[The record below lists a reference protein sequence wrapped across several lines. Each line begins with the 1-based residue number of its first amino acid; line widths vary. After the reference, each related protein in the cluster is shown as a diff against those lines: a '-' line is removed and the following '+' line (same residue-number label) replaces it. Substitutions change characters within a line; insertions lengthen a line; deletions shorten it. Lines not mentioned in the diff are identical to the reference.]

1 MNEQKVYLDVEE
13 SDEIGG
19 AEEINNSKSN
29 MAVGIGIG
37 ALVGSGL
44 VIGIYNGVKA
54 IKKKLQDK
62 KTKKL
67 VDQEEAKLVGD
78 ETESEED

>member
-29 MAVGIGIG
+29 MAVGIKDAINKS
-37 ALVGSGL
+37 LKPSFVINNPVGYYYS
-44 VIGIYNGVKA
+44 
-54 IKKKLQDK
+54 
-62 KTKKL
+62 
-67 VDQEEAKLVGD
+67 
-78 ETESEED
+78 